1 MARHRYHVQLRWSDM
16 DALRHVN
23 NVQFLRFLED
33 ARVQML
39 VEVGRRNLESEL
51 GAVVARHEIDYR
63 RPLLFRAAP
72 VVVDTWVT
80 RIGRTSYTVSYE
92 VREPDGDVVYATATT
107 VMVMV
112 DLPTGQARPIDARM
126 RIALEQFLDDGA
138 LADGDAN
145 VAGLVTEPGPVTA

>member
-1 MARHRYHVQLRWSDM
+1 M

-39 VEVGRRNLESEL
+39 IELGRRGLENDL

-63 RPLLFRAAP
+63 LPLLFRTEP

-80 RIGRTSYTVSYE
+80 RIGRTSYSVAYDI
-92 VREPDGDVVYATATT
+92 REPEADVVYAHAST
-107 VMVMV
+107 VIVVIDLETGTPREV
-112 DLPTGQARPIDARM
+112 DHHM
-126 RIALEQFLDDGA
+126 RVELAKFFDDGDV
-138 LADGDAN
+138 ADGDAA
-145 VAGLVTEPGPVTA
+145 VAGIVTQPTAGA

>member
-1 MARHRYHVQLRWSDM
+1 VARHRYHVQLRWSDM

-39 VEVGRRNLESEL
+39 VELGHRGLETEL
-51 GAVVARHEIDYR
+51 GSVVARHEIDYLH
-63 RPLLFRAAP
+63 PLLFRTAP

-80 RIGRTSYTVSYE
+80 RIGRTSYSVAYD
-92 VREPDGDVVYATATT
+92 VREEHDDVIYAKAQT
-107 VMVMV
+107 VMVCV
-112 DLPTGQARPIDARM
+112 DLDTGRAVELEARM
-126 RIALEQFLDDGA
+126 RERLTAFLDDGT

-145 VAGLVTEPGPVTA
+145 VAGIVTDPISKG

>member
-39 VEVGRRNLESEL
+39 IELGRRGLESEL
-51 GAVVARHEIDYR
+51 GAVVARHEIDYK
-63 RPLLFRAAP
+63 RPLLFRTAP

-80 RIGRTSYTVSYE
+80 RIGRTSYSVAYDI
-92 VREPDGDVVYATATT
+92 REETGDIVYAHAST
-107 VMVMV
+107 VIVVV
-112 DLPTGQARPIDARM
+112 DLESGAPRPLDEQMRTELAR
-126 RIALEQFLDDGA
+126 FLDDGA
-138 LADGDAN
+138 LADGDAA
-145 VAGLVTEPGPVTA
+145 VAGKVTDPAATG